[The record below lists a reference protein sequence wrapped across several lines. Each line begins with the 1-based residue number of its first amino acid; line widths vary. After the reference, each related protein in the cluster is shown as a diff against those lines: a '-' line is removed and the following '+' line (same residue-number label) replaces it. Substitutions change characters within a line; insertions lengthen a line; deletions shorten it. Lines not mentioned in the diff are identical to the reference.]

1 MSMRQRS
8 FILIASLAI
17 GLSSVSSHAQGKVEV
32 YGGYSYLRPAF
43 SQTETFICV
52 RSPCALNEVVF
63 PPLVVTSHPNLN
75 GWNVSGAYMVTQWL
89 STKADFSGNYG
100 TSLGSSTAR
109 IHTFL
114 FGPEVRWPGHISPFV
129 QVLFGG
135 AHLSS
140 SGGTIPNIA
149 QYNTVL
155 SRTDS
160 AFAVAFGGGIDAK
173 VKSSLWA
180 RLIQLDDLVTRFQ
193 SGTQNQPRV
202 SAGAVIRF

>member
-1 MSMRQRS
+1 MRQLS

-17 GLSSVSSHAQGKVEV
+17 GLSSVSSHAQSKVEV

-52 RSPCALNEVVF
+52 QSPCPLNVVVF
-63 PPLVVTSHPNLN
+63 PPLVVTTHPNLN
-75 GWNVSGAYMVTQWL
+75 GWNFSGAYMVVPWF

-100 TSLGSSTAR
+100 TALGSSSAR

-114 FGPEVRWPGHISPFV
+114 FGPEARWPGHISPFV

-135 AHLSS
+135 AHTSG
-140 SGGTIPNIA
+140 SGGTIANNA

-155 SRTDS
+155 SKTDS
-160 AFAVAFGGGIDAK
+160 AFALALGGGIDAK
-173 VKSSLWA
+173 VRSSVWV
-180 RLIQLDDLVTRFQ
+180 RLIQLDDLVAHFQ

-202 SAGAVIRF
+202 SAGVVIRF